1 MKPLNSYDKK
11 GILAEEVF
19 VEIFEQEDAIRR
31 AQMLLSF
38 QDRAKELGVK
48 GQFDTMV
55 KAFEKAEKETQQK
68 QRQSQTL
75 IENWTN
81 FTGKYDSM
89 KCGSWL
95 AADNGIRTFNKD
107 YSNEVIVCYHPI
119 MPIGRMRNLETGK
132 NRSGWRINVIT
143 AGQRLPSQKILYLRQ
158 ARLSRCPSSV

>member
-1 MKPLNSYDKK
+1 MKPLTDYDKK
-11 GILAEEVF
+11 EILAEDVF

-55 KAFEKAEKETQQK
+55 KAFEEGREGVYQK
-68 QRQSQTL
+68 QKQSQTL

-89 KCGSWL
+89 RCGSWL
-95 AADNGIRTFNKD
+95 AADNGIRIFNKD
-107 YSNEVIVCYHPI
+107 Y
-119 MPIGRMRNLETGK
+119 
-132 NRSGWRINVIT
+132 
-143 AGQRLPSQKILYLRQ
+143 A
-158 ARLSRCPSSV
+158 